1 MFTNDVSEL
10 DDDTTTVRGWMSAAV
25 CCTRW
30 TRLEHLTLAWW
41 HRCVLG
47 ADE

>member
-1 MFTNDVSEL
+1 MFTNDVNEL
-10 DDDTTTVRGWMSAAV
+10 DDDTTPVRGWLSAAV
-25 CCTRW
+25 CWTRQ

-41 HRCVLG
+41 HRRVTG